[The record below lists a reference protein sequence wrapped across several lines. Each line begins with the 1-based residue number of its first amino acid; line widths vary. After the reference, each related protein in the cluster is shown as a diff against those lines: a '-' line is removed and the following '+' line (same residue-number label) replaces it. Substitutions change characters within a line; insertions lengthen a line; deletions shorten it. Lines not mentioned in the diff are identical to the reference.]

1 MEPLALAGL
10 SQVLPR
16 GAAEPAAEGGHRP
29 RGCDAGLHQRLAG
42 RPALPERQGEEETRS
57 RRHPVRY
64 AAIGPNQDKENKK
77 RTNRHPNRHAFFDLA
92 SRCRL
97 VMNEPGVTC
106 SVLCPG
112 ESSEEQRV
120 G

>member
-42 RPALPERQGEEETRS
+42 RPTLPERQGEEETRS

-64 AAIGPNQDKENKK
+64 AAIGPHQDKDYKNQKK
-77 RTNRHPNRHAFFDLA
+77 KYSIQISMHSST
-92 SRCRL
+92 SK
-97 VMNEPGVTC
+97 
-106 SVLCPG
+106 SVQISD
-112 ESSEEQRV
+112 E
-120 G
+120 